1 MSTSVDTPAKVNRKP
16 KVLDPDTGEYVAP
29 CKLRQKQVAAEAMK
43 PGATYKEVGEKLYP
57 NSSYPAQTVYN
68 ALRQPTAQA
77 ELKQIEAV
85 MGITRDQYIARV
97 VKHAE
102 IAENRTNKG
111 KASAS
116 DVNAATG
123 ALTLLG
129 KASGNLVE
137 KVESKVT
144 NTLDTKDLHTIPD
157 DQLQAE
163 IVKRLRGRGSAA

>member
-1 MSTSVDTPAKVNRKP
+1 MA
-16 KVLDPDTGEYVAP
+16 
-29 CKLRQKQVAAEAMK
+29 
-43 PGATYKEVGEKLYP
+43 EVGRILYP
-57 NSSYPAQTVYN
+57 TAKHPSQTVSN
-68 ALRQPTAQA
+68 CLRQPTAQA
-77 ELKQIEAV
+77 ELRKQEEEI
-85 MGITRDQYIARV
+85 GITRADFLARV
-97 VKHAE
+97 VKHAD
-102 IAENRTNKG
+102 IAEKRTEKG
-111 KASAS
+111 KPSAS